1 MAVPHA
7 LNAAALFEYGTARN
21 DNLACE
27 RKQLNQLDIEART
40 TQIQMVVA
48 RTSPRRLCLIRSG
61 VSLPVVCRLEYP
73 PELPPRRRPMVHLVR
88 GSRATWRHRPSS
100 TTESRQQ
107 VLVSH
112 VGRPPI
118 EPSPCLLR
126 GRLVRW
132 HRRRADLDHVPEG
145 AEPAVPQYRLS
156 SVGLA
161 KVARTPPRI
170 TSPLRRPSE
179 PKPRSLDSS
188 RPTRIHRRR
197 KGRATLQKRMRRLLR

>member
-1 MAVPHA
+1 MEAVLVDEVAANGQRTVLHGHA
-7 LNAAALFEYGTARN
+7 RIVQHLESGTTTSLSQR
-21 DNLACE
+21 
-27 RKQLNQLDIEART
+27 RSYIEART

-126 GRLVRW
+126 GRRVRW

-188 RPTRIHRRR
+188 RPTRIHR
-197 KGRATLQKRMRRLLR
+197 